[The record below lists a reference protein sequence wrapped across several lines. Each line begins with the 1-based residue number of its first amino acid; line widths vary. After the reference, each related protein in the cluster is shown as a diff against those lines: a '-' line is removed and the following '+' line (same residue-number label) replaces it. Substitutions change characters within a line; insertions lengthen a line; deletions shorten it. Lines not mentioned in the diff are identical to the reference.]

1 MEPTGVDVD
10 ELIEFWTLLDEDRE
24 LLAGRRGATALGF
37 AVLLKHYSRHG
48 RFPRGRSEVSDD
60 VIVFVAGQ
68 LGVDATDLGSYE
80 WSGSTIEYHRAQIRD
95 HLGYRLATVA
105 DQEKLTGWLSEA
117 VAHAE
122 RRPDRVR
129 EELLSEFGRLRIEP
143 PTAGRILRMVR
154 SALRSAEQNWA
165 LRIAGRLDPSA
176 TGRLLNLIS
185 TSEDDEPD
193 EVNHWAASLFAL
205 IKASPGNVSLE
216 SMMTEIGKLQ
226 AVRALDLPAGLFA
239 DVAPKVLDGWRARAA
254 VEAPSHLRRHA
265 PPLTVTLLASLVHQ
279 REREITD
286 TLVELLV
293 ATVHRIGAR
302 AERRVTNELINAF
315 KKVNGKK
322 NILFSIAEAALA
334 APDETV
340 KEVVFP
346 AVTGGE
352 QTLRELVH
360 EFKTK
365 GPVYRRTVQTTL
377 RASYTGHY
385 RRGLIALLDVLEFRS
400 NNTTHRP
407 VIDALALITRYA
419 KAGNLTYYPL
429 GERVPSHRG
438 TIGDW
443 SDLVYRADTRGRA
456 RVTRMVY
463 EVVTFQA
470 LREQLRCKEIWVVG
484 SDSWRNPD
492 EDLPADFEQ
501 RRDENYGELRKP
513 LDPSVFIH
521 DLRSEMTSALDDL
534 NTAVPDLGWLEITDR
549 ASGAITLSRYEA
561 APEPRNL
568 RRIKA
573 EVQRRWGTVALIDIL
588 KEAVLRTGCL
598 NDVSAVA
605 GSGTLPVEVLA
616 ERLMLAIYAYGTNT
630 GIRAVAAGGGHGHTE
645 DEIRYVRRRY
655 LTRDTAQAVAIGIA
669 NTTFAAR
676 QQTLW
681 GDGSTAVAS
690 DSTHF
695 RSYDQNIFTEWH
707 SRYGGRGILIYWHVE
722 RGSMVVHSQTLRAS
736 ASEVHAMV
744 EGAIRHGTTMKVE
757 GNYVDSHG
765 QSEIGFGIT
774 RLLGFELLP
783 RIKRINKVRLYRP
796 ATGQPDAYA
805 QLAPALTR
813 PIRWDLVEQNYDQMI
828 KYATAIRQGTASTEA
843 ILRRFTRSA
852 SHPTYQAMLEV
863 GRAQRTIFVARYLR
877 SRELQREITEG
888 LNVVEAFNGANSVIY
903 YGKGGEIASNRQDE
917 QEMTVLCLRILQAA
931 LVYVN
936 TLMLQDVLAEDDWA
950 DLLTP
955 EDRRGLTPLF
965 WQHVLPYGEVKLDM
979 TARLSIRTA
988 APAGSP

>member
-1 MEPTGVDVD
+1 
-10 ELIEFWTLLDEDRE
+10 
-24 LLAGRRGATALGF
+24 LG
-37 AVLLKHYSRHG
+37 
-48 RFPRGRSEVSDD
+48 
-60 VIVFVAGQ
+60 
-68 LGVDATDLGSYE
+68 
-80 WSGSTIEYHRAQIRD
+80 
-95 HLGYRLATVA
+95 
-105 DQEKLTGWLSEA
+105 
-117 VAHAE
+117 
-122 RRPDRVR
+122 
-129 EELLSEFGRLRIEP
+129 
-143 PTAGRILRMVR
+143 
-154 SALRSAEQNWA
+154 
-165 LRIAGRLDPSA
+165 
-176 TGRLLNLIS
+176 
-185 TSEDDEPD
+185 
-193 EVNHWAASLFAL
+193 
-205 IKASPGNVSLE
+205 
-216 SMMTEIGKLQ
+216 
-226 AVRALDLPAGLFA
+226 LPAGLFA
-239 DVAPKVLDGWRARAA
+239 DVAPRILDDWRARAA
-254 VEAPSHLRRHA
+254 VEAPSHLRRH
-265 PPLTVTLLASLVHQ
+265 PQPLTVTLLAALVHQ

-286 TLVELLV
+286 TLVELLI

-315 KKVNGKK
+315 KKVIGKE
-322 NILFSIAEAALA
+322 NILFSIAEAALS
-334 APDETV
+334 APDDAV
-340 KEVVFP
+340 REVVFP

-365 GPVYRRTVQTTL
+365 GPVYRRIVQTTL
-377 RASYTGHY
+377 RSSYTGHY
-385 RRGLIALLDVLEFRS
+385 RRGLIALLEVLEFRS
-400 NNTTHRP
+400 NNTAHRP
-407 VIDALALITRYA
+407 VIDALTLITRYA
-419 KAGNLTYYPL
+419 KAGNLTYYPI
-429 GERVPSHRG
+429 GETMPTHRG
-438 TIGDW
+438 TSGDW
-443 SDLVYRADTRGRA
+443 SDLVYRADTRGRQ
-456 RVTRMVY
+456 RVARMVY

-484 SDSWRNPD
+484 ADSWRNPD

-501 RRDENYGELRKP
+501 RRGQNYGELRKP
-513 LDPSVFIH
+513 LDPAMFIH
-521 DLRSEMTSALDDL
+521 DLRTEMTAALGEL
-534 NTAVPDLGWLEITDR
+534 
-549 ASGAITLSRYEA
+549 
-561 APEPRNL
+561 
-568 RRIKA
+568 
-573 EVQRRWGTVALIDIL
+573 
-588 KEAVLRTGCL
+588 
-598 NDVSAVA
+598 
-605 GSGTLPVEVLA
+605 
-616 ERLMLAIYAYGTNT
+616 
-630 GIRAVAAGGGHGHTE
+630 
-645 DEIRYVRRRY
+645 
-655 LTRDTAQAVAIGIA
+655 
-669 NTTFAAR
+669 
-676 QQTLW
+676 
-681 GDGSTAVAS
+681 
-690 DSTHF
+690 
-695 RSYDQNIFTEWH
+695 NIFTEWH

-774 RLLGFELLP
+774 RLLGFDLLP
-783 RIKRINKVRLYRP
+783 RIKQINKVRLYRP
-796 ATGQPDAYA
+796 AAGQPDACPN
-805 QLAPALTR
+805 LAPALTR

-950 DLLTP
+950 ELLTP

-988 APAGSP
+988 PPASGP

>member
-1 MEPTGVDVD
+1 LQQP
-10 ELIEFWTLLDEDRE
+10 
-24 LLAGRRGATALGF
+24 
-37 AVLLKHYSRHG
+37 
-48 RFPRGRSEVSDD
+48 
-60 VIVFVAGQ
+60 
-68 LGVDATDLGSYE
+68 
-80 WSGSTIEYHRAQIRD
+80 
-95 HLGYRLATVA
+95 
-105 DQEKLTGWLSEA
+105 
-117 VAHAE
+117 
-122 RRPDRVR
+122 
-129 EELLSEFGRLRIEP
+129 
-143 PTAGRILRMVR
+143 
-154 SALRSAEQNWA
+154 
-165 LRIAGRLDPSA
+165 
-176 TGRLLNLIS
+176 
-185 TSEDDEPD
+185 DEP
-193 EVNHWAASLFAL
+193 
-205 IKASPGNVSLE
+205 
-216 SMMTEIGKLQ
+216 
-226 AVRALDLPAGLFA
+226 VR
-239 DVAPKVLDGWRARAA
+239 DVVY
-254 VEAPSHLRRHA
+254 
-265 PPLTVTLLASLVHQ
+265 
-279 REREITD
+279 
-286 TLVELLV
+286 
-293 ATVHRIGAR
+293 
-302 AERRVTNELINAF
+302 
-315 KKVNGKK
+315 
-322 NILFSIAEAALA
+322 
-334 APDETV
+334 
-340 KEVVFP
+340 P
-346 AVTGGE
+346 AVSGGE

-360 EFKTK
+360 EFKTD

-385 RRGLIALLDVLEFRS
+385 RRGLIALLEVLEFRS

-407 VIDALALITRYA
+407 VIDALDLIIRYA

-429 GERVPSHRG
+429 EESVPSHRG
-438 TIGDW
+438 TTGDW
-443 SDLVYRADTRGRA
+443 SDLVHRVDTRGRH

-484 SDSWRNPD
+484 ADSWRDPD
-492 EDLPADFEQ
+492 DDLPADFEE
-501 RRDENYGELRKP
+501 RRGENYGELRKP
-513 LDPSVFIH
+513 LDPAVFIH
-521 DLRSEMTSALDDL
+521 DLRNEMTAALEEL
-534 NTAVPDLGWLEITDR
+534 NRAVPGLAWLTVAER
-549 ASGAITLSRYEA
+549 PSGAIGLSEYEA
-561 APEPRNL
+561 APEPKNL
-568 RRIKA
+568 RRVKA

-598 NDVSAVA
+598 DEVSAVV
-605 GSGTLPVEVLA
+605 GSGTLPVAVLA

-655 LTRDTAQAVAIGIA
+655 LTKDTAQAVAIGIA
-669 NTTFAAR
+669 NATFAVR
-676 QQTLW
+676 RRTLW
-681 GDGSTAVAS
+681 GEGSTAVAS

-757 GNYVDSHG
+757 GNYVDTHG

-774 RLLGFELLP
+774 RLLGFDLLP
-783 RIKRINKVRLYRP
+783 RIKQINKVRLYRP
-796 ATGQPDAYA
+796 TVGQPEAYPE
-805 QLAPALTR
+805 LTPALTR

-863 GRAQRTIFVARYLR
+863 GRAQRTIFIARYLR

-888 LNVVEAFNGANSVIY
+888 LNIVEAFNGANSVIY
-903 YGKGGEIASNRQDE
+903 YGKGGEIATNRPDE

-936 TLMLQDVLAEDDWA
+936 TLMLQDVLADQEWD
-950 DLLTP
+950 DLLAP

-979 TARLSIRTA
+979 TTRLKLRRA
-988 APAGSP
+988 